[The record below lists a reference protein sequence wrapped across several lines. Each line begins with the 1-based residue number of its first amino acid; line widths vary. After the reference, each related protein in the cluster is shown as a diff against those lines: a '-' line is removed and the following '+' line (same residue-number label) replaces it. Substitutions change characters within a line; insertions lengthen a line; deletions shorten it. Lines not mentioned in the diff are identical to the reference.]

1 MDFKIWEEE
10 GPPKG
15 TNYNYPS
22 RDDAIPFLSGHP
34 APLKIGTQMYAQALL
49 IKMIAMHT
57 HQGRS
62 VEDAMSYAESEIE
75 GYLRT

>member
-1 MDFKIWEEE
+1 
-10 GPPKG
+10 
-15 TNYNYPS
+15 
-22 RDDAIPFLSGHP
+22 
-34 APLKIGTQMYAQALL
+34 
-49 IKMIAMHT
+49 MHT